1 MQPAIWEFPKEHY
14 TGKLKNMDWRNKSFL
29 LMVALSLNSC
39 IHYSL
44 SGVSTTATNISIEQ
58 FFNNSDLAPANLGA
72 EFTNR
77 LKDYFIQNS
86 NLSIVAENGELTLE
100 GVITDYRLSPIAPTA
115 SGSNLRVD
123 QAALTRLTISVKVNY
138 VDSVEPKNS
147 FKDRT
152 FTFYQDFENQQ
163 DFQSVQQNLEKK
175 IFDQILIDI
184 FNATIANW

>member
-1 MQPAIWEFPKEHY
+1 MAWKN
-14 TGKLKNMDWRNKSFL
+14 KLLFIYPVFGIL
-29 LMVALSLNSC
+29 LSGC

-44 SGVSTTATNISIEQ
+44 SGVSTTAKNISIEQ

-86 NLSIVAENGELTLE
+86 NLSVVSENGELSLE

-115 SGSNLRVD
+115 SGNNQRVD
-123 QAALTRLTISVKVNY
+123 QAALTRLSISVKVNY

-152 FTFYQDFENQQ
+152 FNFYQDFDNQL
-163 DFQSVQQNLEKK
+163 DFQSVQQSLEKK

>member
-1 MQPAIWEFPKEHY
+1 MV
-14 TGKLKNMDWRNKSFL
+14 LKSKILTVLIFVSL
-29 LMVALSLNSC
+29 LFNSC

-152 FTFYQDFENQQ
+152 FSFYQDFENQL

>member
-1 MQPAIWEFPKEHY
+1 MV
-14 TGKLKNMDWRNKSFL
+14 WRSKVLLTCISLAFL
-29 LMVALSLNSC
+29 LSGC

-44 SGVSTTATNISIEQ
+44 SGVSTTAKNISIEQ

-72 EFTNR
+72 EFTNS

-86 NLSIVAENGELTLE
+86 NLSVVAENGELSLE
-100 GVITDYRLSPIAPTA
+100 GVITDYRISPIAPTA
-115 SGSNLRVD
+115 SGNNQRVD
-123 QAALTRLTISVKVNY
+123 QAALTRLTIAIKVNY

-152 FTFYQDFENQQ
+152 FSFYQDFDNQQ
-163 DFQSVQQNLEKK
+163 DFQSVQQSLEKK

>member
-1 MQPAIWEFPKEHY
+1 MVW
-14 TGKLKNMDWRNKSFL
+14 KSKSLILFFSISL
-29 LMVALSLNSC
+29 ALQSC

-77 LKDYFIQNS
+77 VKDYFIQNS

-100 GVITDYRLSPIAPTA
+100 GVITDYRLTPIAPTA

-123 QAALTRLTISVKVNY
+123 QAALTRLTIAVKVNY
-138 VDSVEPKNS
+138 VDTVEPKNS

-152 FTFYQDFENQQ
+152 FSFYQDFDNQL

>member
-1 MQPAIWEFPKEHY
+1 MVWRSKTLLFILLPTFVL
-14 TGKLKNMDWRNKSFL
+14 TG
-29 LMVALSLNSC
+29 C

-86 NLSIVAENGELTLE
+86 NLSVVAENGELTLE

-115 SGSNLRVD
+115 SGSNQRVD
-123 QAALTRLTISVKVNY
+123 QAALTRLSIAVKVNY

-147 FKDRT
+147 FKDRI
-152 FTFYQDFENQQ
+152 FTFYQDFDNQLNFQTVQQ
-163 DFQSVQQNLEKK
+163 DLEKK

>member
-1 MQPAIWEFPKEHY
+1 
-14 TGKLKNMDWRNKSFL
+14 MDWRNNIVILLFFL
-29 LMVALSLNSC
+29 SAVLNGC
-39 IHYSL
+39 IHYSF

-72 EFTNR
+72 EFTNK

-115 SGSNLRVD
+115 SGSNQRVD

-138 VDSVEPKNS
+138 VDTVEPKNS

-152 FTFYQDFENQQ
+152 FTFYQDFENQL
-163 DFQSVQQNLEKK
+163 DFQSVQQSLEKK